1 MERENIHL
9 VIVSPEK
16 TLFDGDVQYVKLP
29 GSRGLFG
36 VYHNHAPLI
45 SSLDKGE
52 ITFRH
57 SKGKESIAIVSGFV
71 EVLRNEVSVC
81 VTVAKD

>member
-1 MERENIHL
+1 MESENIHL

-29 GSRGLFG
+29 GSLGLFG

-45 SSLDKGE
+45 SLLDKGE
-52 ITFRH
+52 VTFRH
-57 SKGKESIAIVSGFV
+57 AEGKESIAIEGGFV

-81 VTVAKD
+81 VTVAKG

>member
-1 MERENIHL
+1 MESENIHL

-29 GSRGLFG
+29 GSLGLFG

-45 SSLDKGE
+45 SSLEKGE

-57 SKGKESIAIVSGFV
+57 GTDKEHLTIEGGFV
-71 EVLRNEVSVC
+71 EVLHNEVSVC

>member
-1 MERENIHL
+1 MESENIHL

-29 GSRGLFG
+29 GSLGLFG
-36 VYHNHAPLI
+36 VYHNDAPLI

-52 ITFRH
+52 VTFRH
-57 SKGKESIAIVSGFV
+57 AEGKESIAIEGGFV

-81 VTVAKD
+81 VTVAKG